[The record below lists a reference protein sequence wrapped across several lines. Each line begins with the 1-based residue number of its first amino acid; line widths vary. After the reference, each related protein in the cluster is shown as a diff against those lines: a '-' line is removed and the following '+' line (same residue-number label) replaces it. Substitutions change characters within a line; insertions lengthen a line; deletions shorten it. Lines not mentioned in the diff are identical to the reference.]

1 MNAIRRL
8 KNWWKVTTG
17 RDDSPLDGETPF
29 WILSLVFHIGLL
41 IALSIFFVDFEERQ
55 QVTVELSS
63 TLPEVIDL
71 PTMVEVEYEEEEDLG
86 ANESENFQAI
96 MDMAPAAEDI
106 DDLEI
111 DVEQEV
117 RDVGEIVVD
126 DYMPEFEPEM
136 DVTSIAVNGV
146 AGAASNNTD
155 GAIDRI
161 TQEIV
166 LSLEERKTLVVW
178 MFDQSASLLKQRAEI
193 IRRFENVYTELGQ
206 MEAEGAEAFQRHS
219 DIPLLTQVV
228 AFGSGNGTLL
238 RKPTDDLQEVVQAIQ
253 NIPVDES
260 GREHVFT
267 AVYETAEK
275 YRNLCRVDRR
285 TGDRERNVMF
295 VIISDECGDD
305 IQNLDAA
312 VSICRKNLIRVYT
325 VGVPAPFG
333 RENTYVKWVDPDPN
347 YDQSVQWAPVR
358 QGPETVRHER
368 VKLHFT
374 EIEEEEEL
382 FDSGFGPFGL
392 TRLSYQTG
400 GMYFTVHPNRKI
412 DGSRIPRWETSTY
425 SAHLERFFD
434 PDVMRRYRPDYV
446 TVAEYDRQLQ
456 ANKARYALVQA
467 GYESRVRPMAP
478 PLLRFEKLNEAVFA
492 NTVSQAQRSAAALE
506 PKIMRLYE
514 ILKTGERDRDRE
526 ITLRWKAGYDLAMGR
541 TLAVMIRA
549 ASYNAMLAQIKTGL
563 KFQNPKNNTWLLRP
577 DNAIST
583 GSQAQKLAEKARS
596 YLERVVEEH
605 PDTPWAL
612 LAQRELKQP
621 IGWKWTETYTK
632 PPEPPQPRRPQ
643 VVNNNNNNNPMP
655 RPPRQAPP
663 PPPKRPPPKL

>member
-8 KNWWKVTTG
+8 KNWWKVRTG

-29 WILSLVFHIGLL
+29 WIFSLVFHIALL
-41 IALSIFFVDFEERQ
+41 LALSIFFIDFEKRQ
-55 QVTVELSS
+55 QVTVQLSS
-63 TLPEVIDL
+63 AVPEVIDL
-71 PTMVEVEYEEEEDLG
+71 PTMVEVAYEDEEEVG

-96 MDMAPAAEDI
+96 MDMAPAAEEI
-106 DDLEI
+106 DDLEM
-111 DVEQEV
+111 DVDQAV
-117 RDVGEIVVD
+117 RDVGEIEINE
-126 DYMPEFEPEM
+126 YMPEFDSEL

-193 IRRFENVYTELGQ
+193 IRRFENVYSELDQ
-206 MEAEGAEAFQRHS
+206 MQADNAEAFQRHS
-219 DIPLLTQVV
+219 DTPLLTQVV
-228 AFGSGNGTLL
+228 AFGSGNGELL
-238 RKPTDDLQEVVQAIQ
+238 RKPTDKLEDVVGAIQ
-253 NIPVDES
+253 QIPVDES
-260 GREHVFT
+260 GKEFVFS
-267 AVYETAEK
+267 AVVATAEK
-275 YRNLCRVDRR
+275 YKSLCRVDRK
-285 TGDRERNVMF
+285 TGDRERNVLL
-295 VIISDECGDD
+295 VIVSDESGDD
-305 IQNLDAA
+305 IENLDAA

-358 QGPETVRHER
+358 QGPETIRHER

-374 EIEEEEEL
+374 EVEEEEEL

-392 TRLSYQTG
+392 TRLCYQSG

-412 DGSRIPRWETSTY
+412 NSERVPRWATATY

-446 TVAEYDRQLQ
+446 SVGEYDRQLQ
-456 ANKARYALVQA
+456 NNKSRFALVQA

-478 PLLRFEKLNEAVFA
+478 PVLRFEKLNEAVFA

-514 ILKTGERDRDRE
+514 ILKSGERDRDRE

-549 ASYNAMLAQIKTGL
+549 GSYNAMLAQIKTGL
-563 KFQNPKNNTWLLRP
+563 KFENAKSNTWVLRP
-577 DNAIST
+577 ADTIST
-583 GSQAQKLAEKARS
+583 GSQAEKLAAKARM
-596 YLERVVEEH
+596 YLERVVNEH

-612 LAQRELKQP
+612 LAERELKVP
-621 IGWKWTETYTK
+621 IGWKWAETYTK
-632 PPEPPQPRRPQ
+632 PPEPPSPRPNQ
-643 VVNNNNNNNPMP
+643 VVNNNNNNNPP
-655 RPPRQAPP
+655 RPPRPAPT
-663 PPPKRPPPKL
+663 PPPKRAPPKL